1 MNRIEVVE
9 TLNEYAFDNN
19 IQPVIECLNEL
30 LNHKDREEYLDL
42 IFMAIAS
49 TQMYGFL
56 SYLTSEE
63 QHMFF
68 DCDYFRSNSYRG
80 IEIPFYNRGQLSFLY
95 ELDQNQ
101 KVFFSAPT
109 SFGKTSIVTE
119 YILGNSAIL
128 NNVLFVVPTNSLLE
142 ELFEKYTLYNSKLNL
157 KYSISTNPI
166 YLLIGRNIL
175 FLTPERFMSL
185 AENKVVDSFDLIV

>member
-30 LNHKDREEYLDL
+30 LNSNDREEQLDL

-101 KVFFSAPT
+101 KV
-109 SFGKTSIVTE
+109 
-119 YILGNSAIL
+119 
-128 NNVLFVVPTNSLLE
+128 
-142 ELFEKYTLYNSKLNL
+142 
-157 KYSISTNPI
+157 
-166 YLLIGRNIL
+166 
-175 FLTPERFMSL
+175 
-185 AENKVVDSFDLIV
+185 